1 MEHGTC
7 VHWLVIGQAKT
18 YTGKSCAEKFTQDNI
33 WYVRTVR
40 NYIVHVSITN
50 TGKSCAE
57 NFTQDNIWYVR
68 TVRNYIVHVLQIARS
83 ISKSIYVFLNFH
95 QRRNECMHKWISWP
109 CFDWHFLAGKRFVA
123 WNTRLKSKNPT
134 SDIRNENY
142 LPCSSRSP

>member
-1 MEHGTC
+1 MCTLISDWPSKDIHRQKLCRKIYTRQHMIRTDGAKLHSTC
-7 VHWLVIGQAKT
+7 T
-18 YTGKSCAEKFTQDNI
+18 
-33 WYVRTVR
+33 
-40 NYIVHVSITN
+40 ITN